1 MNLEEV
7 KSRRRVF
14 EVVEVKKLQPM
25 KRMQWTKTFDA
36 YLLLLVGCDDS
47 ISWKQIA
54 HAMNLKFPDVEFTP
68 KKCRARWKNSL
79 NPDLHKL
86 YLNNAEE
93 LLVLAY
99 HSLYQNQWTKISY
112 YLPHRHSN
120 LLRNTFHSMIKKL
133 VKHILNT
140 RALPLEI
147 TPLFFL
153 QSLYTATYI
162 LHLLH
167 LQQSPTTK
175 NLLAPLYVYRY
186 VHESGINEEAC
197 KDLVMR
203 VKDQF
208 MKQNSFRAKL
218 QALKTFTYKSLVED
232 FLKSVINTI
241 KNSVTAQI
249 QITDEFILE
258 LIEHSLLSIS
268 SHSPIVY
275 SPITPMPPLPSF
287 SSLLQS
293 GLMQKPLN
301 GLLKGRVTSG
311 AETVFLPFAPAS
323 TMAISGGG
331 RLGALNCNRG
341 GLEEF
346 AGRK

>member
-1 MNLEEV
+1 MSLEEI
-7 KSRRRVF
+7 KSGRRVF

-36 YLLLLVGCDDS
+36 YLLLLVGCDGS
-47 ISWKQIA
+47 INWKQIA
-54 HAMNLKFPDVEFTP
+54 HAMSLKFPDMEFTS

-153 QSLYTATYI
+153 QSLYTISYI

-175 NLLAPLYVYRY
+175 NFLAPLYVYRY
-186 VHESGINEEAC
+186 VHESGINEDAC
-197 KDLVMR
+197 KELVMR
-203 VKDQF
+203 VKDQLVR
-208 MKQNSFRAKL
+208 QNSFCMKL
-218 QALKTFTYKSLVED
+218 QALRTLPYKNLVED
-232 FLKSVINTI
+232 FLKHVINAI
-241 KNSVTAQI
+241 KNSVTAQMH
-249 QITDEFILE
+249 ITDEFILE

-275 SPITPMPPLPSF
+275 SLVTPMPPLP
-287 SSLLQS
+287 LLQL
-293 GLMQKPLN
+293 GLIPCTLRCY
-301 GLLKGRVTSG
+301 LSLIH
-311 AETVFLPFAPAS
+311 
-323 TMAISGGG
+323 ISEPT
-331 RLGALNCNRG
+331 RPY
-341 GLEEF
+341 
-346 AGRK
+346 